1 VLKRTTISVAVAGV
15 LAPVLS
21 YALGLGEISTNSAL
35 NQPLDADIQLTSA
48 AGEVDKVTVK
58 LAPNSVFNQAGITR
72 SEFLDQLKFE
82 PTSIAGAEVIKIT
95 SQVPIQEPFIN
106 FIIEVS
112 WPKGK
117 LLREYTVLLDPPVLG
132 GAAAS
137 SAQQGTASAG
147 ADDGVPPF
155 LAGTESE
162 AFSVTDDA
170 AGENKVAS
178 EGAGNDPVASSVPE
192 EPKEAASVPSEVDQA
207 ESFAVTDDAKEEGYG
222 SSSGGISEIF
232 VSMAGTSG
240 EAPST
245 SSEAKQESP
254 ETFSVASGAPAEAD
268 TNAVDAEDPETF
280 SVTDS
285 EVAGDQPSG
294 SSEGFTDI
302 FVTMPEIQSVAES
315 ATSSTEDAASTNVSP
330 KSSIAAGD
338 EEYQVGSG
346 DTLSVLARES
356 LPNKDVSVAQ
366 MMAAFL
372 RENPGAFANGNIN
385 SLKAG
390 YILRVPDES
399 MAAQVSS
406 EEAIQELDGHGGEE
420 FSQYRSKMADAA
432 VPQQASDGEVDDAV
446 ASSSEQ
452 TDEVTSENTAAKAED
467 KSELEILV
475 PDGDG
480 GGTAE
485 NQVANNGS
493 AVAALEKEI
502 ALAKERLESKSV
514 EATELQ
520 SRVADLEGIVS
531 AKERLI
537 QLKEEEL
544 TGLQQQLSDGTAVQ
558 ESKASDL
565 KGTVAEKDLLIQQK
579 EEELSALQQKLTD
592 DVKAQE
598 SRVAELESVLAERET
613 ELSDLQ
619 KKISSDAVV
628 QESKVTEN
636 EGYLVEKDHLIQQKE
651 AELADLQQKITEGA
665 TAQESKVADFEGV
678 VAEKDRL
685 IQVKDAELAELQQK
699 LLASDAAVER
709 SSDTQDGVVA
719 ASEEVESEVEAPSVG
734 ALEAEEIAE
743 TKGGGQ
749 AEQAESEIEPATEPS
764 VATTEAEGK
773 VEAETQEPIV
783 EGSTDIAEAEQVS
796 KDSAGSPNLLI
807 GAGVGGLLLAGLG
820 LLAFRKKKPQEAPV
834 IAGDIADATTSFK
847 PVVGSDDS
855 KPLYSDGH
863 HVEVVEEYV
872 DDGISDATMV
882 VETQPE
888 PFIEPSADAGGEE
901 KIEVDESSISV
912 EEEADI
918 VAAMTAELAAGN
930 LDLDLDVDE
939 DLSSAGVVDNIE
951 DEVLSESNVY
961 LAYGLH
967 DQAIEL
973 LKPAVDAN
981 PDRTDYASK
990 LLEAYHATGDKEAFV
1005 EVATGLHDKV
1015 GGGSNPVWQ
1024 RAVVMGKDLT
1034 PDHALFVNAD
1044 SGDLTLTAIQN
1055 QRAELMDVGENDE
1068 PLTEIEVDSK
1078 TLPLRREEG
1087 EFDVESSPVGEFE
1100 LPDLD
1105 ELSQSLQVDGDE
1117 VTVALKESQDELSQE
1132 ILADLTGQLEGFK
1145 PDLDRVMD
1153 LDEDASLTLADVESE
1168 LTSLTTGAD
1177 EMSTKLDL
1185 AKAYIDMGDD
1195 EGAREALEEVIS
1207 QGDETQ
1213 SGEAKK
1219 LMDQIM

>member
-1 VLKRTTISVAVAGV
+1 MAVAGI
-15 LAPVLS
+15 LAPALG

-35 NQPLDADIQLTSA
+35 NQPLDADIQLISA

-72 SEFLDQLKFE
+72 SGFLDQLKFE
-82 PTSIAGAEVIKIT
+82 PVSIDGAEVIKIT

-137 SAQQGTASAG
+137 SAQQGAASAE

-178 EGAGNDPVASSVPE
+178 EGAGNDPVGSSVPQ
-192 EPKEAASVPSEVDQA
+192 EPKEATSVESEADQA
-207 ESFAVTDDAKEEGYG
+207 ESFAVTDDAKGEAQG

-240 EAPST
+240 EAPSV
-245 SSEAKQESP
+245 SSEAKEEIP
-254 ETFSVASGAPAEAD
+254 ETFSVASDAPAEAD
-268 TNAVDAEDPETF
+268 TNTVDAEESETF

-285 EVAGDQPSG
+285 EVADDQRSG

-302 FVTMPEIQSVAES
+302 FVTMPEIQSIAES
-315 ATSSTEDAASTNVSP
+315 ATSSAEEAAPTNVSSKP
-330 KSSIAAGD
+330 SIAAGD
-338 EEYQVGSG
+338 KEYQVGSG
-346 DTLSVLARES
+346 DTLSVLARDS

-406 EEAIQELDGHGGEE
+406 EEAIRELDGHGGEV
-420 FSQYRSKMADAA
+420 FAQYRSKMADAA
-432 VPQQASDGEVDDAV
+432 VPQQASDGEADDAV
-446 ASSSEQ
+446 ASGSGQ
-452 TDEVTSENTAAKAED
+452 ADEVTGENTDTQTED

-475 PDGDG
+475 PDGEG

-485 NQVANNGS
+485 NQVADNGA
-493 AVAALEKEI
+493 AVEALEKEI

-520 SRVADLEGIVS
+520 SRVTDLEGIVS

-544 TGLQQQLSDGTAVQ
+544 TGLQQQLSEGAAVQ

-579 EEELSALQQKLTD
+579 EEELSALQQKLTE

-598 SRVAELESVLAERET
+598 SRVAELESVLAEREA

-619 KKISSDAVV
+619 KKLSNDAVA

-636 EGYLVEKDHLIQQKE
+636 EGFLVEKDSLIQQKE
-651 AELADLQQKITEGA
+651 TELAALQQKITEGA
-665 TAQESKVADFEGV
+665 AAQESKVADFEGI

-699 LLASDAAVER
+699 LSANDAAAEQ
-709 SSDTQDGVVA
+709 SNDTQGGVVA
-719 ASEEVESEVEAPSVG
+719 ANGEVESEIEAPPVG

-749 AEQAESEIEPATEPS
+749 AEQAENEIESATESPL
-764 VATTEAEGK
+764 AATEAEGE
-773 VEAETQEPIV
+773 VEAQEVETQEPVV
-783 EGSTDIAEAEQVS
+783 EGSAALAEVEQVS
-796 KDSAGSPNLLI
+796 KDSAGNPNLLV
-807 GAGVGGLLLAGLG
+807 GAGVGGLLLAMLG
-820 LLAFRKKKPQEAPV
+820 WLALRKKKPQEAPV
-834 IAGDIADATTSFK
+834 VKGDIADATTSIK

-888 PFIEPSADAGGEE
+888 PFIEPSADVGGEE
-901 KIEVDESSISV
+901 KVEVDESSISV

-939 DLSSAGVVDNIE
+939 DLSSAGVVDGIE

-973 LKPAVDAN
+973 LKPAVDSN

-1015 GGGSNPVWQ
+1015 GGDSNPVWQ
-1024 RAVVMGKDLT
+1024 RAVVMGKDLV

-1087 EFDVESSPVGEFE
+1087 DFNVESNPAGEFE

-1105 ELSQSLQVDGDE
+1105 ELSQSLQVDGNE

-1153 LDEDASLTLADVESE
+1153 LDEDANLTLADVESE